1 MTTGHGGKHFS
12 DAGTDLNAASF
23 NQLKPHGF
31 VFQDSGDG
39 DLEVSVGAAN
49 WLESDGTFNEYAGS
63 ANNAIPASVS
73 RWVYIDDTNTLQVAA
88 SLPALS
94 NDFFICGRVTTN
106 GSEVTGI
113 DHVNM
118 PSQAY
123 RT

>member
-1 MTTGHGGKHFS
+1 MTHGGKHFT
-12 DAGTDLNAASF
+12 DAETELSAASF
-23 NQLKPHGF
+23 NEMKPHGF
-31 VFQDSGDG
+31 VFRDSGDG
-39 DLEVSVGAAN
+39 LLEVSVGPAN
-49 WLESDGTFNEYAGS
+49 WFESDGTFNQYAGS

-73 RWVYIDDTNTLQVAA
+73 RWIYIDDTNTLQVAA

-94 NDFFICGRVTTN
+94 NDFFICGLVTTN
-106 GSEVTGI
+106 GSQVTSI